1 LEELEGEDE
10 PGPGD
15 EGDVDEPDHVTQQA
29 RHQHLNR
36 TGQKNWILFLK
47 DNFFRKRYL

>member
-1 LEELEGEDE
+1 LSVLALEELEWEDE

-29 RHQHLNR
+29 SHQHLNR
-36 TGQKNWILFLK
+36 TVQKLNLIFKK
-47 DNFFRKRYL
+47 DNI

>member
-29 RHQHLNR
+29 RHQDLNR
-36 TGQKNWILFLK
+36 TGQK
-47 DNFFRKRYL
+47 